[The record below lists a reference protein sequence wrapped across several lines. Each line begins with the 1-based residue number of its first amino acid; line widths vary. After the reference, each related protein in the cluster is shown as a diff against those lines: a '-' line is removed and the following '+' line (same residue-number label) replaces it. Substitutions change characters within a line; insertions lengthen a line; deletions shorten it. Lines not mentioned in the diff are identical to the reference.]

1 MLIRLALFSVVS
13 FALLG
18 SAVVHAQDA
27 YPSRPITMIVA
38 FPPGGVA
45 DKNARPTAAALE
57 KVLKQPV
64 PITNR
69 PGAGGAVG
77 NAVVAHAKPDG
88 YTIGMLLSSVSVIP
102 AADQLFNR
110 KPAYTLD
117 ELRTIALISADP
129 MILIV
134 AAKSDWKSVKDL
146 VDDIKKKPGHYSF
159 SSSGIYGALH
169 MPMEMFFFSAGG
181 LKLRH
186 VPTKGGAPALRQLLG
201 EHVDF
206 TAGGPAAIGPHIRSG
221 KLRPLASW
229 GAERHPAYPKV
240 PTFKELGYD
249 IVYYIWAGMFAPAGT
264 PDSVIKVLRDATRT
278 AMKSADFKKAM
289 KNLNSPIVY
298 KDAPDF
304 DKYWHTDAKRL
315 AGIVKMVGKVD
326 SKK

>member
-1 MLIRLALFSVVS
+1 MLIRLAIFSAVS
-13 FALLG
+13 ITLLG
-18 SAVVHAQDA
+18 SAAVQAQDA

-45 DKNARPTAAALE
+45 DKNARPTSAALE

-64 PITNR
+64 TITNR

-102 AADQLFNR
+102 AADELFNR

-134 AAKSDWKSVKDL
+134 AAKSNWKSVKDL
-146 VDDIKKKPGHYSF
+146 VDDIKKKPGQYSF

-169 MPMEMFFFSAGG
+169 MPMEMFFHAAGG

-229 GAERHPAYPKV
+229 GENRHPAYPKV
-240 PTFKELGYD
+240 PTFRELGYD

-278 AMKSADFKKAM
+278 AVASAEFKKAM

-298 KDAPDF
+298 KDAPEF
-304 DKYWHTDAKRL
+304 HKYWRDDATRL
-315 AGIVKMVGKVD
+315 AGIVKMVGKVET
-326 SKK
+326 K

>member
-1 MLIRLALFSVVS
+1 MSIRLAIFSGVC
-13 FALLG
+13 FAMFG
-18 SAVVHAQDA
+18 GAPAQAQDA
-27 YPSRPITMIVA
+27 YPSRPITMVVA

-64 PITNR
+64 TITNR

-77 NAVVAHAKPDG
+77 NAVVAHANPDG

-102 AADQLFNR
+102 AADQLFDR

-129 MILIV
+129 MILTV
-134 AAKSDWKSVKDL
+134 AEKSNWKSVKDL
-146 VDDIKKKPGHYSF
+146 VADIKKKPGHYSF

-169 MPMEMFFFSAGG
+169 MPMEMFFHAAGG

-201 EHVDF
+201 EHVNF

-229 GAERHPAYPKV
+229 GESRHPAYPEV
-240 PTFKELGYD
+240 PTFRELGYD
-249 IVYYIWAGMFAPAGT
+249 IVYYIWAGMFAPSGT
-264 PDSVIKVLRDATRT
+264 PDAVIKVLRDATRT
-278 AMKSADFKKAM
+278 AVESEEFKTAM

-298 KDAPDF
+298 KDAPEF
-304 DKYWHTDAKRL
+304 DTYWKTDAKRL
-315 AGIVKMVGKVD
+315 AGIVKMVGKVET
-326 SKK
+326 KK

>member
-1 MLIRLALFSVVS
+1 MLIRSALFTLVS
-13 FALLG
+13 IALLG
-18 SAVVHAQDA
+18 SAAVHAEDG
-27 YPSRPITMIVA
+27 YPNRPITMIVA

-77 NAVVAHAKPDG
+77 NAAVAHAKSDG

-102 AADQLFNR
+102 AADELFNR
-110 KPAYTLD
+110 TPAYTLD
-117 ELRTIALISADP
+117 ELKPIALISADP
-129 MILIV
+129 LFLIV
-134 AAKSDWKSVKDL
+134 STNSKWKTVKDL
-146 VDDIKKKPGHYSF
+146 VDDVKAHPGQYSY

-169 MPMEMFFFSAGG
+169 MPMEMFFHAAGG

-201 EHVDF
+201 EHVNF

-229 GAERHPAYPKV
+229 GGKRHPAYPDV
-240 PTFKELGYD
+240 PTFIELGYN
-249 IVYYIWAGMFAPAGT
+249 IEYYIWAGMFAPTGT
-264 PDSVIKVLRDATRT
+264 PDSVIEVLRDATRT
-278 AMKSADFKKAM
+278 AVQTPEFKKAM

-298 KDAPDF
+298 KDAPEF
-304 DKYWHTDAKRL
+304 DKYWHDDATRL
-315 AGIVKMVGKVD
+315 AAIVKIVGKVD
-326 SKK
+326 TK

>member
-1 MLIRLALFSVVS
+1 MLIRFALLFVFSVT
-13 FALLG
+13 LLG
-18 SAVVHAQDA
+18 SAVAQAQDA

-45 DKNARPTAAALE
+45 DKTARPTSAALE

-64 PITNR
+64 AITNR

-77 NAVVAHAKPDG
+77 NAAVAHAKPDG

-102 AADQLFNR
+102 AADALFNR

-134 AAKSDWKSVKDL
+134 PAKSDWKSVKD
-146 VDDIKKKPGHYSF
+146 VVNAIKSKPGQYSF
-159 SSSGIYGALH
+159 SSSGLYGALH
-169 MPMEMFFFSAGG
+169 MPMEMFFHAAGG

-186 VPTKGGAPALRQLLG
+186 VPTKGGGPALRQVLG

-206 TAGGPAAIGPHIRSG
+206 TAGGPAAIGPHIKSG

-229 GAERHPAYPKV
+229 GGTRHPSYPDV
-240 PTFKELGYD
+240 PTFIELGYD
-249 IVYYIWAGMFAPAGT
+249 IEYYIWAGMFASSAT

-278 AMKSADFKKAM
+278 AVQTEEFKKAM

-298 KDAPDF
+298 KDAPEF
-304 DKYWHTDAKRL
+304 NKYWRDDATRL
-315 AGIVKMVGKVD
+315 AAIVKIVGKVD
-326 SKK
+326 AK

>member
-1 MLIRLALFSVVS
+1 MLIRLAIFSAVS
-13 FALLG
+13 ITLLG
-18 SAVVHAQDA
+18 SAAVQAQDA

-45 DKNARPTAAALE
+45 DKNARPTSAALE

-64 PITNR
+64 TITNR

-102 AADQLFNR
+102 AADELFNR

-134 AAKSDWKSVKDL
+134 AAKSNWKSVKDL
-146 VDDIKKKPGHYSF
+146 VDDIKKKPGQYSF

-169 MPMEMFFFSAGG
+169 MPMEMFFHAAGG

-229 GAERHPAYPKV
+229 GENRHPAYPKV
-240 PTFKELGYD
+240 PTFRELGYD

-278 AMKSADFKKAM
+278 AVASAEFKKAM

-298 KDAPDF
+298 KDAPEF
-304 DKYWHTDAKRL
+304 HKYWRDDATRL
-315 AGIVKMVGKVD
+315 AAIVKMVGKVET
-326 SKK
+326 K

>member
-1 MLIRLALFSVVS
+1 MLIRLAVCSVVS
-13 FALLG
+13 IALLA
-18 SAVVHAQDA
+18 SAAVQAQD

-45 DKNARPTAAALE
+45 DKNARPTSAALE
-57 KVLKQPV
+57 KVLGQPV
-64 PITNR
+64 TITNR

-77 NAVVAHAKPDG
+77 NAAVAHAKPDG

-102 AADQLFNR
+102 AADELFNR

-134 AAKSDWKSVKDL
+134 ANKSKWTTVKSL
-146 VDDIKKKPGHYSF
+146 VDDIKAKPGHYSF

-169 MPMEMFFFSAGG
+169 MPMEMFFHAAGG

-229 GAERHPAYPKV
+229 GENRHPAYTKV
-240 PTFKELGYD
+240 PTFRELGYD
-249 IVYYIWAGMFAPAGT
+249 IVYYIWAGMFASAST
-264 PDSVIKVLRDATRT
+264 PDSVINVLRDATRKAVQT
-278 AMKSADFKKAM
+278 AEFKKAM

-298 KDAPDF
+298 KDAPEF
-304 DKYWHTDAKRL
+304 HKYWRDDATRL
-315 AGIVKMVGKVD
+315 AAVVKIVGKVD
-326 SKK
+326 TK

>member
-1 MLIRLALFSVVS
+1 MFIRLAVFSVVS
-13 FALLG
+13 IALLA
-18 SAVVHAQDA
+18 SAAVQAQSF
-27 YPSRPITMIVA
+27 PSRPITMIVA

-45 DKNARPTAAALE
+45 DKNARPTSAALE
-57 KVLKQPV
+57 KVLGQPV
-64 PITNR
+64 TITNR

-77 NAVVAHAKPDG
+77 NAAVAHAKPDG

-102 AADQLFNR
+102 AADALFNR

-117 ELRTIALISADP
+117 ELRAIALISADP

-134 AAKSDWKSVKDL
+134 ANKSKWKTVKSL
-146 VDDIKKKPGHYSF
+146 VDDIKAKPGQYSF

-169 MPMEMFFFSAGG
+169 MPMEMFFHAAGG

-229 GAERHPAYPKV
+229 GENRHPAYPKV
-240 PTFKELGYD
+240 PTFRELGYD
-249 IVYYIWAGMFAPAGT
+249 IVYYIWAGMFAPSGT
-264 PDSVIKVLRDATRT
+264 PDSVMKVLRDATRT
-278 AMKSADFKKAM
+278 AVQTAEFKKAM

-298 KDAPDF
+298 KDAPEF
-304 DKYWHTDAKRL
+304 TKYWHDDATRL
-315 AGIVKMVGKVD
+315 AAVVKIVGKVD
-326 SKK
+326 TK

>member
-1 MLIRLALFSVVS
+1 MLIRLALFSTIS

-18 SAVVHAQDA
+18 GTPVHAQDA
-27 YPSRPITMIVA
+27 FPSRPITMIVA

-45 DKNARPTAAALE
+45 DKNARPTSAAME
-57 KVLKQPV
+57 KVLKQSV
-64 PITNR
+64 TITNR

-102 AADQLFNR
+102 AADALYER
-110 KPAYTLD
+110 KPAYKLD

-134 AAKSDWKSVKDL
+134 AGNSKWNSVKSL
-146 VDDIKKKPGHYSF
+146 VNDIKAKPGEYSF

-169 MPMEMFFFSAGG
+169 MPMEMFFHAAGG

-186 VPTKGGAPALRQLLG
+186 IPTKGGAPALRQLLG
-201 EHVDF
+201 EHVNF

-229 GAERHPAYPKV
+229 GETRHPAYPNV
-240 PTFKELGYD
+240 PTFRELNYD
-249 IVYYIWAGMFAPAGT
+249 IVYYIWAGMFASAGT
-264 PDSVIKVLRDATRT
+264 PDSVIKTLRDATRT
-278 AMKSADFKKAM
+278 AVQSADFKKAM

-304 DKYWHTDAKRL
+304 DTYWKTDAERL

-326 SKK
+326 TK

>member
-1 MLIRLALFSVVS
+1 MLIRLAIFSAVS
-13 FALLG
+13 ITLLG
-18 SAVVHAQDA
+18 SAAVQAQDA

-45 DKNARPTAAALE
+45 DKNARPTSAALE

-64 PITNR
+64 TITNR

-102 AADQLFNR
+102 AADELFNR

-134 AAKSDWKSVKDL
+134 AAKSNWKSVKDL
-146 VDDIKKKPGHYSF
+146 VDDIKKKPGQYSF

-169 MPMEMFFFSAGG
+169 MPMEMFFHAAGG

-229 GAERHPAYPKV
+229 GENRHPAYPKV
-240 PTFKELGYD
+240 PTFRELGYD

-278 AMKSADFKKAM
+278 AVASAEFKKAM

-298 KDAPDF
+298 KDAPEF
-304 DKYWHTDAKRL
+304 NKYWRDDATRL
-315 AGIVKMVGKVD
+315 AAIVKMVGKVET
-326 SKK
+326 K